1 MMLTQ
6 QRPLGSSRAPSRP
19 FPPRCIFAIGGAI
32 LVAAPS
38 CRPASQAGVDVQ
50 QRSRELTRHL
60 YAGTLDSLA
69 KNAILDL
76 GGPGDTVLVRWFLDR
91 RRDSLEREWP
101 TDPLRTV
108 EGPQGGPTFLE
119 RLEATYGRELET
131 VDEAVYPCYYPLYG
145 LPHSLEYNRIARFS
159 RYGDHTVTMA
169 WLWTND
175 TLVGGWLIPSRRAV
189 PSAFETYE
197 AKTTLRLPFD
207 AEWVVL
213 WGGTKPH
220 ENYHVAI
227 PPLRFAYDF
236 VVDSG
241 GSLHRT
247 DGRSNADFYCWG
259 RPTPSRT
266 TSPVSRGRDIE
277 DRGTSRSSITEEV
290 NPPCSRISGAAR
302 CGWPRESKL
311 RRATPS
317 ESAGITE
324 RVCYRTCTI
333 SCSSTRGSGDRF
345 PRRSAT
351 SWRMGCVSHEAN
363 PREGNASSTRHGP
376 RRNAL
381 VLHSKVA
388 RRLLACGPSVQRDA
402 GRTGCRLTSAW
413 RRRRGSLRNGTVF
426 CAP

>member
-1 MMLTQ
+1 
-6 QRPLGSSRAPSRP
+6 
-19 FPPRCIFAIGGAI
+19 
-32 LVAAPS
+32 
-38 CRPASQAGVDVQ
+38 
-50 QRSRELTRHL
+50 L

-259 RPTPSRT
+259 RP
-266 TSPVSRGRDIE
+266 I
-277 DRGTSRSSITEEV
+277 
-290 NPPCSRISGAAR
+290 
-302 CGWPRESKL
+302 
-311 RRATPS
+311 
-317 ESAGITE
+317 
-324 RVCYRTCTI
+324 
-333 SCSSTRGSGDRF
+333 
-345 PRRSAT
+345 
-351 SWRMGCVSHEAN
+351 
-363 PREGNASSTRHGP
+363 
-376 RRNAL
+376 
-381 VLHSKVA
+381 
-388 RRLLACGPSVQRDA
+388 LAPAA
-402 GRTGCRLTSAW
+402 GRVVMALDSFPDNVPGESRPGYRGPGNVAIIDHGRGESSVLAHL
-413 RRRRGSLRNGTVF
+413 RRGSVRVATGEQIETGDTVGERGNNGESVLPHLHYQLQLDARLGRPVP
-426 CAP
+426 APFSNFMADGVRVARGQPTRGQRVVDAARP